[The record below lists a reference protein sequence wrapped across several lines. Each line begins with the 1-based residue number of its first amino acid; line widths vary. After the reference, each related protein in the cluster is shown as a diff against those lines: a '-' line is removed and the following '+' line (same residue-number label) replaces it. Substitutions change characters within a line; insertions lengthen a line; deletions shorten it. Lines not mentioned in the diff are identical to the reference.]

1 MNSTDH
7 QDIYGIS
14 GSTGS
19 KKLLETG
26 KYSITQDSAS
36 QEYFADASSILAFF
50 YHGQCYFFTAC
61 VPTNVGIMFQLDF
74 VFSTIKDTLKGLGE
88 NISKQKKTSCEIDKV
103 RKLSKHKR
111 IAKNFFVW
119 NFFV

>member
-26 KYSITQDSAS
+26 KYSITQGSAS
-36 QEYFADASSILAFF
+36 WEYFSRPEF
-50 YHGQCYFFTAC
+50 
-61 VPTNVGIMFQLDF
+61 
-74 VFSTIKDTLKGLGE
+74 E
-88 NISKQKKTSCEIDKV
+88 
-103 RKLSKHKR
+103 
-111 IAKNFFVW
+111 
-119 NFFV
+119 